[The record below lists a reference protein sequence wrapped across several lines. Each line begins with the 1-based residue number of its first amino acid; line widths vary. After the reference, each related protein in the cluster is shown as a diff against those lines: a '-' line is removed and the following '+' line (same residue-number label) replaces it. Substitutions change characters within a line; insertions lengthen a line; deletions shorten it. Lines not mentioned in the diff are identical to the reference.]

1 MKIKKVFIIA
11 EAGVNH
17 NGNLKTALK
26 LIDEAAK
33 AKVDAIKFQTFTA
46 NNLVTKKAITA
57 NYQKKFTKFKS
68 QYKMLKKLE
77 FSEKMHEKCYA
88 RCKARKLKF
97 LSSPFSIEDIVYL
110 KKFRM
115 EYYKIPSGEITNL
128 PYLKFIAKQNKKII
142 LSTGMS
148 TLKEIKNAIKVLKK
162 NNLSLKKITLLH
174 CNSSYPTPYND
185 VNLKTIEY
193 FKKKMKIEVGISDH
207 SLGIEVPIAAV
218 ALGAT
223 IVEKHFT
230 LNKNAKGPDH
240 TSSIEPKD
248 LAQMVK
254 SIRNIEKSLK
264 IKKKVTPSE
273 FKNLKIVRK
282 SIVAKK
288 DIHKFEIFSK
298 NNLTCKRPGIG
309 ISPMHFEKVIG
320 LKAKK
325 NFKKDDIIK
334 I

>member
-1 MKIKKVFIIA
+1 MKSKKVFIIA

-17 NGNLKTALK
+17 NGHLKTALK

-46 NNLVTKKAITA
+46 NNLVTKRAIMA
-57 NYQKKFTKFKS
+57 KYQKKFTNFKS
-68 QYKMLKKLE
+68 QYEMLKKLE
-77 FSEKMHEKCYA
+77 FTKKMHEKCFK
-88 RCKARKLKF
+88 RCKTLKIKF
-97 LSSPFSIEDIVYL
+97 LSSPFSIEDIIYL
-110 KKFRM
+110 KKFKM
-115 EYYKIPSGEITNL
+115 KYFKIPSGEITNL
-128 PYLKFIAKQNKKII
+128 PYLKFISKQKKKLI

-148 TLKEIKNAIKVLKK
+148 TLKEIKSAIRVLKK
-162 NNLSLKKITLLH
+162 NNLSSKKITLLH
-174 CNSSYPTPYND
+174 CNSSYPTPYED

-193 FKKKMKIEVGISDH
+193 LKKKFNVEAGISDH

-223 IVEKHFT
+223 VVEKHFT
-230 LNKNAKGPDH
+230 LNTKAKGPDH
-240 TSSIEPKD
+240 ISSVGPKD

-273 FKNLKIVRK
+273 IKNLKIVRK

-288 DIHKFEIFSK
+288 NILRFETFSK
-298 NNLTCKRPGIG
+298 DNLTCKRPGIG
-309 ISPMHFEKVIG
+309 ISPMNFERIIG

>member
-1 MKIKKVFIIA
+1 
-11 EAGVNH
+11 
-17 NGNLKTALK
+17 
-26 LIDEAAK
+26 
-33 AKVDAIKFQTFTA
+33 
-46 NNLVTKKAITA
+46 
-57 NYQKKFTKFKS
+57 
-68 QYKMLKKLE
+68 
-77 FSEKMHEKCYA
+77 
-88 RCKARKLKF
+88 
-97 LSSPFSIEDIVYL
+97 
-110 KKFRM
+110 
-115 EYYKIPSGEITNL
+115 
-128 PYLKFIAKQNKKII
+128 
-142 LSTGMS
+142 MS

>member
-11 EAGVNH
+11 EVGVNH
-17 NGNLKTALK
+17 NGDLKTALK
-26 LIDEAAK
+26 LTDEAAK

-57 NYQKKFTKFKS
+57 NYQKKFTRFKS

-77 FSEKMHEKCYA
+77 FSKKMHDKCYA

-240 TSSIEPKD
+240 TTSIEPKD

-264 IKKKVTPSE
+264 IKKKVTSSE

-288 DIHKFEIFSK
+288 DIYKFEIFSK
-298 NNLTCKRPGIG
+298 DNLTCKRPGIG
-309 ISPMHFEKVIG
+309 ISPMYFEKVIG

>member
-1 MKIKKVFIIA
+1 
-11 EAGVNH
+11 
-17 NGNLKTALK
+17 
-26 LIDEAAK
+26 
-33 AKVDAIKFQTFTA
+33 
-46 NNLVTKKAITA
+46 
-57 NYQKKFTKFKS
+57 
-68 QYKMLKKLE
+68 
-77 FSEKMHEKCYA
+77 
-88 RCKARKLKF
+88 
-97 LSSPFSIEDIVYL
+97 
-110 KKFRM
+110 
-115 EYYKIPSGEITNL
+115 
-128 PYLKFIAKQNKKII
+128 
-142 LSTGMS
+142 
-148 TLKEIKNAIKVLKK
+148 
-162 NNLSLKKITLLH
+162 
-174 CNSSYPTPYND
+174 
-185 VNLKTIEY
+185 
-193 FKKKMKIEVGISDH
+193 MKIEVGISDH

-254 SIRNIEKSLK
+254 SIRNIEKSLI

-288 DIHKFEIFSK
+288 DIHKFVIFSK

-309 ISPMHFEKVIG
+309 ISLCT
-320 LKAKK
+320 LKSYWFKSQKILKK
-325 NFKKDDIIK
+325 MILSK